1 MFYVIFIYKLY
12 IMKHL
17 LNNLTEQEKNSIREQ
32 HTGGME
38 VVTKN
43 FSRLM
48 NGKSGDSKPLIKEQD
63 DDKFLEG
70 HVANVTKDGYKQVNK
85 ISLPD
90 GEYKK
95 QGSGYQ
101 VNLYDSDGKTFTGY
115 VIVTTSGIRGAWNNQ
130 PENVTNGTIRD
141 AYKIFFKG
149 SGYKGPSEEKP
160 IKTIKTKELIY
171 LPQEII
177 DAPPP
182 RTNIVNGKG
191 SFKLKN
197 GNLYAYDFSDVTNLT
212 QENTYFLSDTSKNNV
227 YKIPDM
233 VYGSAE
239 MGDTGGVNHTVWVG
253 FTQSTNPGN
262 TATIIYQ
269 KGDENKKTNYY
280 VAIQATR

>member
-85 ISLPD
+85 ISLPN

-141 AYKIFFKG
+141 AYKIFFKD

-233 VYGSAE
+233 MFANTNSGENFS
-239 MGDTGGVNHTVWVG
+239 VWVG

>member
-1 MFYVIFIYKLY
+1 
-12 IMKHL
+12 MKHL

-141 AYKIFFKG
+141 AYKIFFKD

-233 VYGSAE
+233 MFANTNSGENFS
-239 MGDTGGVNHTVWVG
+239 VWVG

>member
-1 MFYVIFIYKLY
+1 
-12 IMKHL
+12 MKHL
-17 LNNLTEQEKNSIREQ
+17 LNNLSEQEKSSILSQ
-32 HTGGME
+32 HKGGIE
-38 VVTKN
+38 ITTKN
-43 FSRLM
+43 FKKLFEH
-48 NGKSGDSKPLIKEQD
+48 KSGSVKPLLMEQD
-63 DDKFLEG
+63 EHTKFLEG
-70 HVANVTKDGYKQVNK
+70 YVANVIKDGYKQVNK

-101 VNLYDSDGKTFTGY
+101 VDLYDRDGKTFTGY

-130 PENVTNGTIRD
+130 PENVTNGTIGD
-141 AYKIFFKG
+141 AYKIFFKD

-160 IKTIKTKELIY
+160 IKKIITQDIMYI
-171 LPQEII
+171 PQEII

-233 VYGSAE
+233 VFGSAE
-239 MGDTGGVNHTVWVG
+239 MGDTGGINHTIWVG
-253 FTQSTNPGN
+253 FAQSTQPGS
-262 TATIIYQ
+262 TATIIY
-269 KGDENKKTNYY
+269 EKKTSQNYA
-280 VAIQATR
+280 VIQAKR